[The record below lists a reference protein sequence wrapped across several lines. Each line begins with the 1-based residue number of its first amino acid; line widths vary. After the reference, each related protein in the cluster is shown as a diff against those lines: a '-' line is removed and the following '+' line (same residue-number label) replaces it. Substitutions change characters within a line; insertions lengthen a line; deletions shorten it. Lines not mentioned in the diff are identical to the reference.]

1 MGTKSNRNQNYKSRR
16 LSHSGIH
23 RNKRTSSAT
32 RRTTKRI
39 TKRLSNRKKPHFMHP
54 IIDDESMS
62 SLTSKSS
69 SNYNRGSSNISRKT
83 PSNSSS
89 ETSTIILD
97 IPDNENARGKRR
109 TRKNR
114 KGKRGQRGGTCY
126 GNGVGANSY
135 DPNFSIY
142 NTRELELFPYKP
154 TN

>member
-1 MGTKSNRNQNYKSRR
+1 MGTKSNKKSNRKRNKSLR

-23 RNKRTSSAT
+23 RNKRTSGAT
-32 RRTTKRI
+32 RRTARRI
-39 TKRLSNRKKPHFMHP
+39 TRRLSIRNKPRFILP
-54 IIDDESMS
+54 IIDDGTIS
-62 SLTSKSS
+62 SK
-69 SNYNRGSSNISRKT
+69 N

-89 ETSTIILD
+89 ETSTVILD
-97 IPDNENARGKRR
+97 ILDDNGLARGKTR

-114 KGKRGQRGGTCY
+114 RHRRGKRSQRGGICY

-154 TN
+154 T